1 MRRLVAISIGLL
13 ILVGCRSK
21 VESLSGTITYKG
33 QPVNNVMLHLY
44 PVDGKSPEVSIPVT
58 QEGTFR
64 TTSIKPGEYKVV
76 VETRQTDDMAAKLKS
91 MKGAQAE
98 EAKKKL
104 EQNQSPEK
112 PTIPFPKKYQNI
124 VNTDLKCTI
133 TGGQQVLPLEL
144 KD

>member
-44 PVDGKSPEVSIPVT
+44 PVDGKSPDVPIPVT

-64 TTSIKPGEYKVV
+64 TTGVKPGEYKVV
-76 VETRQTDDMAAKLKS
+76 VIPPQTDDMASKFRN

-104 EQNQSPEK
+104 QQNQSQEK
-112 PTIPFPKKYQNI
+112 PTIAFPRKYQN
-124 VNTDLKCTI
+124 TMSSDLKCTI

-144 KD
+144 KE